1 MDEKEKVGKEEG
13 RKKRRK
19 KRREIDTKKRER
31 KEK

>member
-19 KRREIDTKKRER
+19 KRREIDTKKSER